1 MFEHCLHEG
10 IALSNVEPGTV
21 AGRDVVPDHE
31 ARDSKRV
38 LIEYCS
44 VAHCQQGIELG
55 FSSAGL
61 TATIRDSILTHN
73 VVAVRYGDGY
83 GWQAA
88 GFLLVERVVFRHN
101 AQDWLNLNP
110 AAGSNPH
117 AGLRTAFS
125 SCWFSAPMTR
135 QVLFSNAY
143 LWDNLVWWTSEQ
155 LSVAHIHHAT
165 NFTIVGPRAAYAS
178 CAPVLPATLDIGQSC
193 LN

>member
-1 MFEHCLHEG
+1 M
-10 IALSNVEPGTV
+10 EPGTV

-31 ARDSKRV
+31 ARDNKRV

-61 TATIRDSILTHN
+61 RATVRDSILTHN

-88 GFLLVERVVFRHN
+88 GFLFVERVVFKHN

-110 AAGSNPH
+110 AAGSDPH
-117 AGLRTAFS
+117 PGLRTAFS
-125 SCWFSAPMTR
+125 GCWFSARMTR
-135 QVLFSNAY
+135 QILFSNAY
-143 LWDNLVWWTSEQ
+143 FWDNLAWWTSEP
-155 LSVAHIHHAT
+155 LSLARILDAT
-165 NFTIVGPRAAYAS
+165 NFTIVGPRAMYAS
-178 CAPVLPATLDIGQSC
+178 SAPVLPPTLDIG
-193 LN
+193 